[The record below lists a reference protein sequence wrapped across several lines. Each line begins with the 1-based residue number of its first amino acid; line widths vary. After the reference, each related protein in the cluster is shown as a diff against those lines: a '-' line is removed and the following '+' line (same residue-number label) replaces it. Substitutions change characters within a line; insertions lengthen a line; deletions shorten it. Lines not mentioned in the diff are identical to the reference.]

1 MTTSSGSIPMPRFY
15 FHHRSNGQ
23 LKEDQQGLQFLDA
36 EEASTYAIR
45 RTSDGLGQTLSS
57 THNTYL
63 TIEVTN
69 GERSLCVVRGTVII
83 ERR

>member
-1 MTTSSGSIPMPRFY
+1 MPRFY

-23 LKEDQQGLQFLDA
+23 LVEDQRGLQFPNA
-36 EEASTYAIR
+36 EEANAYAIR
-45 RTSDGLGQTLSS
+45 RTSDVLGQTLSS
-57 THNTYL
+57 TVNTYL

>member
-1 MTTSSGSIPMPRFY
+1 MPRFY
-15 FHHRSNGQ
+15 FHHRSNGK
-23 LKEDQQGLQFLDA
+23 LKEDQRGLQFPNADRA
-36 EEASTYAIR
+36 RTHAIR
-45 RTSDGLGQTLSS
+45 RTSDVLGKTLSS
-57 THNTYL
+57 TNNTYL

>member
-1 MTTSSGSIPMPRFY
+1 
-15 FHHRSNGQ
+15 
-23 LKEDQQGLQFLDA
+23 LKEDQQGLRFPNA
-36 EEASTYAIR
+36 EQASAYAIR
-45 RTSDGLGQTLSS
+45 RTSDVLGKTLSS
-57 THNTYL
+57 TNNTYL

>member
-1 MTTSSGSIPMPRFY
+1 MPRFY

-23 LKEDQQGLQFLDA
+23 LKEDQRGLQFPNTDKALTHA
-36 EEASTYAIR
+36 MR
-45 RTSDGLGQTLSS
+45 RTSDLLGRLSS
-57 THNTYL
+57 TANTYL

-69 GERSLCVVRGTVII
+69 GERSLCVVRVTVII

>member
-1 MTTSSGSIPMPRFY
+1 MPRFY

-23 LKEDQQGLQFLDA
+23 LNEDQRGLQFPNADKALA
-36 EEASTYAIR
+36 HAIR
-45 RTSDGLGQTLSS
+45 RTSDVLGRILSS
-57 THNTYL
+57 TENTYL

-69 GERSLCVVRGTVII
+69 GERSLCVVRATVTI

>member
-1 MTTSSGSIPMPRFY
+1 MPRFY

-23 LKEDQQGLQFLDA
+23 LKEDQRGLQFPNADKALTHA
-36 EEASTYAIR
+36 MS
-45 RTSDGLGQTLSS
+45 RTSDVFGRILSS
-57 THNTYL
+57 TENTYL

-69 GERSLCVVRGTVII
+69 GERSLCVVRGTVTI

>member
-1 MTTSSGSIPMPRFY
+1 MPRFY

-23 LKEDQQGLQFLDA
+23 LEKDHSGLQFPDA
-36 EEASTYAIR
+36 AEALTHALG
-45 RTSDGLGQTLSS
+45 RTSDVLRQPLRSS
-57 THNTYL
+57 ANTYL

-69 GERSLCVVRGTVII
+69 GERSLCVVRATVTI

>member
-1 MTTSSGSIPMPRFY
+1 MPLFY

-23 LKEDQQGLQFLDA
+23 LKEDQRGLQFPNADKALTHA
-36 EEASTYAIR
+36 MR
-45 RTSDGLGQTLSS
+45 RTSDVLGRILSS
-57 THNTYL
+57 TENTYL

-69 GERSLCVVRGTVII
+69 GERSLCVVRGTVTI

>member
-1 MTTSSGSIPMPRFY
+1 MPRFY

-23 LKEDQQGLQFLDA
+23 LVKDQRGLRFPNA
-36 EEASTYAIR
+36 EQASAYAIR
-45 RTSDGLGQTLSS
+45 RTSDVLGKTLSS
-57 THNTYL
+57 TNNTYL

>member
-1 MTTSSGSIPMPRFY
+1 MPRFY

-23 LKEDQQGLQFLDA
+23 LKEDQRGLRFRNA
-36 EEASTYAIR
+36 EQASAYAIR

>member
-1 MTTSSGSIPMPRFY
+1 MATSASILMPRFY

-23 LKEDQQGLQFLDA
+23 LVEDQQGLQFPNA
-36 EEASTYAIR
+36 EEASAYAIR
-45 RTSDGLGQTLSS
+45 RTSDVLGQTLSS
-57 THNTYL
+57 TVNTYL

>member
-1 MTTSSGSIPMPRFY
+1 MPRFY

-23 LKEDQQGLQFLDA
+23 LEKDHSGLQFPNAD
-36 EEASTYAIR
+36 EALTHALS
-45 RTSDGLGQTLSS
+45 RTSDVLGQTLRS
-57 THNTYL
+57 TANTYL

-69 GERSLCVVRGTVII
+69 GEGSLSVVRATVTI